1 MYSFNSNNFIKSLKE
16 SYDKIPVLQGDAAAK
31 TMVADSIKSNGF
43 NPADVYSFIYSK
55 MTPSIKLSEADWKSV
70 IETAI
75 KRGGFF
81 GQILKEYKTSLK
93 GKLSYEEMFNLAASC
108 CGFNPSLLCQE
119 LCLNKMNW
127 SSVVENLIKTSVD
140 SKEEKKAK
148 TPVEKPA
155 AIKESKKKVVKK
167 TPATK
172 TSKVTKIDPRS
183 KSITLVC
190 EKTGEVKTWS
200 SYRACEKELYGDP
213 KKGHGT
219 VSQLLNPKKGLKHL
233 PGGWALPKE
242 EKAVKAPTKKS
253 AATKKTKTKV
263 VEKKTPVKTQKG
275 STKRPVCQMRM
286 DKKGNLK
293 VVKTFP
299 SITEASRATGIN
311 HTSISKS
318 VTGTYQSAG
327 GYIWKSSEA
336 AA

>member
-1 MYSFNSNNFIKSLKE
+1 MQTFNSNNFIKSLKE
-16 SYDKIPVLQGDAAAK
+16 RYDAIPYIQGDGAAK
-31 TMVADSIKSNGF
+31 EMVADSIKSNGF
-43 NPADVYSFIYSK
+43 NPVDAFSFISK
-55 MTPSIKLSEADWKSV
+55 KVGVPSTLADGDWKKV
-70 IETAI
+70 IEAAI

-81 GQILKEYKTSLK
+81 GQSLKEYKDSLK
-93 GKLSYEEMFNLAASC
+93 GKLSYQEMFNLAAAC
-108 CGFNPSLLCQE
+108 CGINPALLSQE
-119 LCLNKMNW
+119 LCLNKINW
-127 SSVVENLIKTSVD
+127 TKVVETLIKTPVA
-140 SKEEKKAK
+140 SKVE
-148 TPVEKPA
+148 TPAVKSA
-155 AIKESKKKVVKK
+155 AIKKPQKKMEKK
-167 TPATK
+167 TSAPK
-172 TSKVTKIDPRS
+172 TSKGIHMC

-190 EKTGEVKTWS
+190 EKTGEVKTWP

-242 EKAVKAPTKKS
+242 EKVVKAPAKKS
-253 AATKKTKTKV
+253 AAIKETKK
-263 VEKKTPVKTQKG
+263 VKTLVKAQKS

-293 VVKTFP
+293 VVKIFP

-327 GYIWKSSEA
+327 GYIWKSAEA

>member
-1 MYSFNSNNFIKSLKE
+1 MFTFNSNNFIKSLRE
-16 SYDKIPVLQGDAAAK
+16 RYDAIPYIQGDGAAK
-31 TMVADSIKSNGF
+31 VMVADSIKSNGF
-43 NPADVYSFIYSK
+43 NPEDAYSFISK
-55 MTPSIKLSEADWKSV
+55 EMGLSSTLSDGEWKKIIEA
-70 IETAI
+70 AI

-81 GQILKEYKTSLK
+81 GQRLKEYKDSLN
-93 GKLSYEEMFNLAASC
+93 GKLNYQEMFNLAAAC
-108 CGFNPSLLCQE
+108 CGINPTLLSLE
-119 LCLNKMNW
+119 LNLNKMNW
-127 SSVVENLIKTSVD
+127 TKVVETLIKTPVD
-140 SKEEKKAK
+140 SKVEKVVE
-148 TPVEKPA
+148 TPAVKPA
-155 AIKESKKKVVKK
+155 AIKEHKKKVEKK
-167 TPATK
+167 TSATK
-172 TSKVTKIDPRS
+172 TSKGIHMC

-190 EKTGEVKTWS
+190 EKTGEVKTWP

-242 EKAVKAPTKKS
+242 EKVVKAPAKKS
-253 AATKKTKTKV
+253 AAIKETKK
-263 VEKKTPVKTQKG
+263 VKTLVKAQKS
-275 STKRPVCQMRM
+275 STKHPVCQMRM

-293 VVKTFP
+293 VVKIFP

-327 GYIWKSSEA
+327 GYIWKSAEA

>member
-1 MYSFNSNNFIKSLKE
+1 MFTFNSNNFIKSLRE
-16 SYDKIPVLQGDAAAK
+16 RYDAIPYIQGDGAAK
-31 TMVADSIKSNGF
+31 VMVADSIKSNGF
-43 NPADVYSFIYSK
+43 NPEDAYSFISK
-55 MTPSIKLSEADWKSV
+55 EMGLSSTLSDGEWKKIIEA
-70 IETAI
+70 AI

-81 GQILKEYKTSLK
+81 GQSLKEYKDSLN
-93 GKLSYEEMFNLAASC
+93 GKLNYQEMFNLAAAC
-108 CGFNPSLLCQE
+108 CGINPTLLSLE
-119 LCLNKMNW
+119 LTLNKLNW
-127 SSVVENLIKTSVD
+127 TKVVETLIKTPVD
-140 SKEEKKAK
+140 SKVEKVVE
-148 TPVEKPA
+148 TPVEKTP
-155 AIKESKKKVVKK
+155 AIKEPKKKVMKK
-167 TPATK
+167 SSAIK
-172 TSKVTKIDPRS
+172 TSKGIHMC

-190 EKTGEVKTWS
+190 EKTGEVKTWP

-242 EKAVKAPTKKS
+242 EKVVKAPAKKS
-253 AATKKTKTKV
+253 AAIKETKK
-263 VEKKTPVKTQKG
+263 VKTLVKAQKS
-275 STKRPVCQMRM
+275 STKHPVCQMRM

-293 VVKTFP
+293 VVKIFP

-327 GYIWKSSEA
+327 GYIWKSAEA